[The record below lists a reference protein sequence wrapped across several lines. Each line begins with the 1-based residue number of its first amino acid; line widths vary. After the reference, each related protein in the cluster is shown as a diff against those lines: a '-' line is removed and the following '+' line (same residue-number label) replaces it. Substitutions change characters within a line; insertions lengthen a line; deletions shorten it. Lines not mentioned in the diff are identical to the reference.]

1 MKLLP
6 LLSLAAFSSVVF
18 ACSAAPDPASGAEAP
33 LQSNPSA
40 AADIDTSLVSN
51 DTPITTDACPMVPGP
66 SKAGNDGA
74 WVRGVAHFDPS
85 HFKAGAKPVLRVV
98 LRHSFALVKGEEK
111 IGGRLHGW
119 TSVPID
125 DPSAGEVSFAIDMA
139 ENHTMWSEGNGTFH
153 VVLIIDEDDNNNLDF
168 VTTQTEAMVAG
179 VVGPNELAKIVDVD
193 ISCHAPS
200 PCLDVQIDCVGASC
214 TEITPVKTC
223 KKKLPACADDADFCQ
238 D

>member
-6 LLSLAAFSSVVF
+6 VLGFAAVASII
-18 ACSAAPDPASGAEAP
+18 ACSSNVEPATHADAP
-33 LQSNPSA
+33 LQSSQVNP
-40 AADIDTSLVSN
+40 IDTSLVNN
-51 DTPITTDACPMVPGP
+51 DTPVAADACPMIPAA
-66 SKAGNDGA
+66 SKSGNDGA

-85 HFKAGAKPVLRVV
+85 HFTAGKKPVLRVV
-98 LRHSFALVKGEEK
+98 LRHAFALVKGEEK

-119 TSVPID
+119 TNVPID
-125 DPSAGEVSFAIDMA
+125 DPASGTVSFAIDMA

-153 VVLIIDEDDNNNLDF
+153 LVLIIDEDDNNNLDF

-179 VVGPNELAKIVDVD
+179 VVGPNELAKVTNVD
-193 ISCHAPS
+193 ISCHKPS
-200 PCLDVQIDCVGASC
+200 PCLDVQVDCTGASC

-223 KKKLPACADDADFCQ
+223 KKQLPACADDADFCQ